1 MDQIKT
7 FVEDQMRQ
15 ALQQQNLPLA
25 EDTILTGL
33 PGWDSV
39 KMLGILVS
47 IEKKFKVNFHAREVT
62 NLKTHGELLRLVAA
76 KMAQ

>member
-7 FVEDQMRQ
+7 FVEDQMRHV
-15 ALQQQNLPLA
+15 LEQQTLPLN
-25 EDTILTGL
+25 EETILTGL

-39 KMLGILVS
+39 KMLSLLVT
-47 IEKKFKVNFHAREVT
+47 IEKKFKVTFHAREVT